1 MRTQS
6 KDEARL
12 TGKVVLDAMGSDHA
26 PHAEIDGA
34 LAAARDLGVKVILVG
49 QPEKLEPELKRCG
62 WRGDGDRGIELV
74 EAAEVIGMGEPV
86 MASVRRKKKSS
97 LRIGTRLVTDG
108 KADGFVSA
116 GNTGA
121 AMATA
126 KMVIGMLP
134 GVDRPALAAL
144 IPTKSD
150 KPTLLLDVG
159 ANSECKAQH
168 LVQFAIMGDA
178 YSRAVLGTISPVVG
192 LMSIGE
198 EEAKGNDLTKEAFP
212 LLREMTS
219 LNFMGN
225 VEGRDVF
232 SGSVDVIVT
241 DGFTGNV
248 MLKLSEGL
256 TDAMLSMIKR
266 ELTASAV
273 TKAGAMLAKPAFRNI
288 KKRLDYSE
296 HGGAPLLGVRKI
308 VVIGHGS
315 SNARAIRNAI
325 RSVKEFSENRA
336 GERIEKG
343 IAETNALHSVTQ
355 TVSLRAAFM
364 LDPTTVI
371 KPSANQQFA
380 LQSAARSFPQFPF
393 RCAPRRDFRKTP

>member
-1 MRTQS
+1 
-6 KDEARL
+6 
-12 TGKVVLDAMGSDHA
+12 MGSDHA

-34 LAAARDLGVKVILVG
+34 LAAARDFGVGVILVG
-49 QPEKLEPELKRCG
+49 QSQKLEPELRRCG
-62 WRGDGDRGIELV
+62 WHGDGDQGIELV
-74 EAAEVIGMGEPV
+74 EAPEVIAMDDPV
-86 MASVRRKKKSS
+86 ATSVRRKKKSS
-97 LRIGTRLVTDG
+97 LRIGTKLVGDG

-126 KMVIGMLP
+126 KMVIGTLP

-144 IPTKSD
+144 IPTKAGR
-150 KPTLLLDVG
+150 PCLLLDVG
-159 ANSECKAQH
+159 ANSECKPHH
-168 LVQFAIMGDA
+168 LAQFAIMGDA
-178 YSRAVLGTISPVVG
+178 YSRSVLGTVKPSVG

-212 LLREMTS
+212 LLRQ
-219 LNFMGN
+219 LNNINFVGN

-232 SGSVDVIVT
+232 SGAVDVIVT

-256 TDAMLSMIKR
+256 TEAMLSMIKK
-266 ELTASAV
+266 ELSISAV
-273 TKAGAMLAKPAFRNI
+273 TKAGGVLVKPAFRNI

-296 HGGAPLLGVRKI
+296 YGGAPLLGVSRI
-308 VVIGHGS
+308 VVIGHGR

-325 RSVKEFSENRA
+325 KSVKEFSENCA

-343 IAETNALHSVTQ
+343 IAESNE
-355 TVSLRAAFM
+355 
-364 LDPTTVI
+364 
-371 KPSANQQFA
+371 
-380 LQSAARSFPQFPF
+380 LQSFAVASSRPGAWYFVRCPWYSNTENETQRTKDKLQSTKYKARICLAFLILIDILRVPF
-393 RCAPRRDFRKTP
+393 IA

>member
-1 MRTQS
+1 
-6 KDEARL
+6 
-12 TGKVVLDAMGSDHA
+12 MGSDHA

-34 LAAARDLGVKVILVG
+34 LAATRDFNVGVILVG
-49 QPEKLEPELKRCG
+49 QPQKLEPELRKCG

-74 EAAEVIGMGEPV
+74 EAAEVIAMDDPV
-86 MASVRRKKKSS
+86 ATSVRRKKKSS
-97 LRIGTRLVTDG
+97 LRIGTKLVDEG

-126 KMVIGMLP
+126 KMVIGTLP

-144 IPTKSD
+144 IPTKAA
-150 KPTLLLDVG
+150 KPVLLLDVG
-159 ANSECKAQH
+159 ANSECKPHH
-168 LVQFAIMGDA
+168 LAQFAVMGDA
-178 YSRAVLGTISPVVG
+178 YSRAVLGTEKPTVG

-212 LLREMTS
+212 LLKRLS
-219 LNFMGN
+219 NINFVGN

-232 SGSVDVIVT
+232 AGMVDVIVT

-256 TDAMLSMIKR
+256 TEAMLAMLKR
-266 ELTASAV
+266 ELTATAV
-273 TKAGAMLAKPAFRNI
+273 TKAGAVLAKPAFRNI

-296 HGGAPLLGVRKI
+296 YGGAPLLGVRRI
-308 VVIGHGS
+308 VVIGHGR

-336 GERIEKG
+336 TERIEQG
-343 IAETNALHSVTQ
+343 IGET
-355 TVSLRAAFM
+355 AAFKS
-364 LDPTTVI
+364 LGLAVG
-371 KPSANQQFA
+371 
-380 LQSAARSFPQFPF
+380 
-393 RCAPRRDFRKTP
+393 

>member
-1 MRTQS
+1 
-6 KDEARL
+6 L
-12 TGKVVLDAMGSDHA
+12 TGKVVLDGMGSDHA

-34 LAAARDLGVKVILVG
+34 LAATRDFGVGVILVG
-49 QPEKLEPELKRCG
+49 QTQKLEPELRRCG
-62 WRGDGDRGIELV
+62 WRGDGDHGIELV
-74 EAAEVIGMGEPV
+74 EAAEVIAMDDPV
-86 MASVRRKKKSS
+86 AASVRRKKKSS
-97 LRIGTRLVTDG
+97 LRIGTKLVIEG

-126 KMVIGMLP
+126 KMVIGTLP

-144 IPTKSD
+144 IPTKAS
-150 KPTLLLDVG
+150 KPVLLLDVG
-159 ANSECKAQH
+159 ANSECKAHH
-168 LVQFAIMGDA
+168 LAQFAVMGDA
-178 YSRAVLGTISPVVG
+178 YSRAVLGTVRPTVG

-212 LLREMTS
+212 LLRQLS
-219 LNFMGN
+219 NINFVGN

-232 SGSVDVIVT
+232 AGMVDVIVT

-256 TDAMLSMIKR
+256 TEAMLAMLKR
-266 ELTASAV
+266 ELTATAV
-273 TKAGAMLAKPAFRNI
+273 TKAGAVLAKPAFRRI

-296 HGGAPLLGVRKI
+296 YGGAPLLGVRRI

-343 IAETNALHSVTQ
+343 IAETTGFQALSA
-355 TVSLRAAFM
+355 VS
-364 LDPTTVI
+364 I
-371 KPSANQQFA
+371 G
-380 LQSAARSFPQFPF
+380 
-393 RCAPRRDFRKTP
+393 

>member
-1 MRTQS
+1 
-6 KDEARL
+6 
-12 TGKVVLDAMGSDHA
+12 MGSDHA
-26 PHAEIDGA
+26 PQAEIDGA
-34 LAAARDLGVKVILVG
+34 LAATRDFGVGVILVG
-49 QPEKLEPELKRCG
+49 QSEKLEPELRRCG
-62 WRGDGDRGIELV
+62 WRGDGDHGIELV
-74 EAAEVIGMGEPV
+74 EAPEVIAMDDPV
-86 MASVRRKKKSS
+86 ATSVRRKKKSS
-97 LRIGTRLVTDG
+97 LRIGTKLVDEG

-144 IPTKSD
+144 IPTKTGR
-150 KPTLLLDVG
+150 PVLLLDVG
-159 ANSECKAQH
+159 ANSECKAYH
-168 LVQFAIMGDA
+168 LAQFAIMGDA
-178 YSRAVLGTISPVVG
+178 YSRSVLGTVKPSIG

-212 LLREMTS
+212 LLRQLS
-219 LNFMGN
+219 NINFVGN

-232 SGSVDVIVT
+232 SGAVDVIVT

-256 TDAMLSMIKR
+256 TEAMLSMIKK
-266 ELTASAV
+266 ELSTSAV
-273 TKAGAMLAKPAFRNI
+273 TKAGGVLAKPAFRNI

-296 HGGAPLLGVRKI
+296 YGGAPLLGVSRI
-308 VVIGHGS
+308 VVIGHGR

-325 RSVKEFSENRA
+325 NSVKEFSENRA

-343 IAETNALHSVTQ
+343 IAETNE
-355 TVSLRAAFM
+355 
-364 LDPTTVI
+364 
-371 KPSANQQFA
+371 
-380 LQSAARSFPQFPF
+380 LQVF
-393 RCAPRRDFRKTP
+393 RMASG

>member
-1 MRTQS
+1 MRSQS
-6 KDEARL
+6 KNEVRL
-12 TGKVVLDAMGSDHA
+12 TGKVVLDGMGSDHA

-34 LAAARDLGVKVILVG
+34 LAATRDFGVQVILVG
-49 QPEKLEPELKRCG
+49 QSHKLEPELRRCG
-62 WRGDGDRGIELV
+62 WRRDGDLGIDLV
-74 EAAEVIGMGEPV
+74 EAPEVIAMDDPV
-86 MASVRRKKKSS
+86 ATSVRRKKKSS
-97 LRIGTRLVTDG
+97 LRVGAKLVMEG

-126 KMVIGMLP
+126 KMVMGTLP

-144 IPTKSD
+144 IPTKAA
-150 KPTLLLDVG
+150 KPVLLLDVG
-159 ANSECKAQH
+159 ANSECKPHH
-168 LVQFAIMGDA
+168 LAQFAIMGDA
-178 YSRAVLGTISPVVG
+178 YSRAVLGTVSPSVG

-212 LLREMTS
+212 LLKQLS
-219 LNFMGN
+219 KINFVGN

-232 SGSVDVIVT
+232 AGMVDVIVT

-256 TDAMLSMIKR
+256 TEAMLSMLKR

-273 TKAGAMLAKPAFRNI
+273 TKAGAVLAKPAFRSI

-296 HGGAPLLGVRKI
+296 YGGAPLLGVSRI
-308 VVIGHGS
+308 VVIGHGR

-336 GERIEKG
+336 ADRIEKG
-343 IAETNALHSVTQ
+343 IADTTAFQ
-355 TVSLRAAFM
+355 T
-364 LDPTTVI
+364 P
-371 KPSANQQFA
+371 N
-380 LQSAARSFPQFPF
+380 
-393 RCAPRRDFRKTP
+393 

>member
-1 MRTQS
+1 VRNQS
-6 KDEARL
+6 KDETRL

-34 LAAARDLGVKVILVG
+34 LAAARDLGIKVILVG
-49 QPEKLEPELKRCG
+49 QPEKVEPELKRCG
-62 WRGDGDRGIELV
+62 WRGDGDKGIEFV

-86 MASVRRKKKSS
+86 MNSVRRKKKSS
-97 LRIGTRLVTDG
+97 LRIGSKLVDEG
-108 KADGFVSA
+108 LADGFVSA

-144 IPTKSD
+144 IPTKSP

-178 YSRAVLGTISPVVG
+178 YSRAVLGTVSPVVG

-212 LLREMTS
+212 LLREMKS

-232 SGSVDVIVT
+232 SGVVDVIVT

-273 TKAGAMLAKPAFRNI
+273 TKAGAVLAKPAFRNI

-336 GERIEKG
+336 TERIEKG
-343 IAETNALHSVTQ
+343 IAETNALSAVAETIG
-355 TVSLRAAFM
+355 LR
-364 LDPTTVI
+364 
-371 KPSANQQFA
+371 S
-380 LQSAARSFPQFPF
+380 
-393 RCAPRRDFRKTP
+393 

>member
-1 MRTQS
+1 MRDKQ
-6 KDEARL
+6 L
-12 TGKVVLDAMGSDHA
+12 TGKVVVDAMGSDHA
-26 PHAEIDGA
+26 PQVEIDGA
-34 LAAARDLGVKVILVG
+34 LAAARDLGIRIILVG
-49 QPEKLEPELKRCG
+49 QAEKVEPELKRCG
-62 WRGDGDRGIELV
+62 WRGQGDEGIEFV
-74 EAAEVIGMGEPV
+74 EAAETITMDEPV
-86 MASVRRKKKSS
+86 ATAVRRKKKSS

-108 KADGFVSA
+108 LADGFVSA

-121 AMATA
+121 VMVTA

-144 IPTKSD
+144 IPTKTG
-150 KPTLLLDVG
+150 KPVLLLDVG
-159 ANSECKAQH
+159 ANADCKPIH
-168 LVQFAIMGDA
+168 LAQFAIMGDA
-178 YSRAVLGTISPVVG
+178 YARAVLGTIRPAVG

-212 LLREMTS
+212 LLRDLSS
-219 LNFMGN
+219 LNFVGN

-232 SGSVDVIVT
+232 TGTVDVIVT

-266 ELTASAV
+266 ELTSSAV

-296 HGGAPLLGVRKI
+296 YGGAPLLGVRQI

-315 SNARAIRNAI
+315 SNARAIRNAV
-325 RSVKEFSENRA
+325 RSAKEFSEHNA
-336 GERIEKG
+336 SARIERG
-343 IAETNALHSVTQ
+343 ISETNARELH
-355 TVSLRAAFM
+355 L
-364 LDPTTVI
+364 LE
-371 KPSANQQFA
+371 
-380 LQSAARSFPQFPF
+380 ARG
-393 RCAPRRDFRKTP
+393 

>member
-1 MRTQS
+1 
-6 KDEARL
+6 
-12 TGKVVLDAMGSDHA
+12 MGSDHA

-34 LAAARDLGVKVILVG
+34 LAATRDLGVKVILVG
-49 QPEKLEPELKRCG
+49 RPDIVEPELKRCG

-86 MASVRRKKKSS
+86 ANAVRRKKKSS
-97 LRIGTRLVTDG
+97 LRIGCKLVDSG
-108 KADGFVSA
+108 YADGIVSA

-126 KMVIGMLP
+126 KMVLGMLP

-144 IPTKSD
+144 IPTKSSQ
-150 KPTLLLDVG
+150 PTLLLDVG
-159 ANSECKAQH
+159 ANAECKAEH

-178 YSRAVLGTISPVVG
+178 YSRSVLGTHGPAVG

-212 LLREMTS
+212 LLRELKS
-219 LNFMGN
+219 VKFVGN

-232 SGSVDVIVT
+232 SGAVDVIVT

-308 VVIGHGS
+308 VLIGHGS

-325 RSVKEFSENRA
+325 RSVKEFSENRTS
-336 GERIEKG
+336 ERIEQG
-343 IAETNALHSVTQ
+343 IEQTQALLV
-355 TVSLRAAFM
+355 
-364 LDPTTVI
+364 
-371 KPSANQQFA
+371 
-380 LQSAARSFPQFPF
+380 
-393 RCAPRRDFRKTP
+393 

>member
-1 MRTQS
+1 MRES
-6 KDEARL
+6 ARQQVHS

-34 LAAARDLGVKVILVG
+34 LAAARDFGIGVILVG
-49 QPEKLEPELKRCG
+49 QPQIVEPELRRCG

-74 EAAEVIGMGEPV
+74 EAAEVIGMDEAV
-86 MASVRRKKKSS
+86 VTAIRRKKKSS
-97 LRIGTRLVTDG
+97 LRIGSKLVHEG
-108 KADGFVSA
+108 RADGFVSA

-144 IPTKSD
+144 MPTKSPR
-150 KPTLLLDVG
+150 PTLLLDVG
-159 ANSECKAQH
+159 ANSECKAYH
-168 LVQFAIMGDA
+168 LAQFAVMGDA
-178 YSRAVLGTISPVVG
+178 YSRAVLGTVKPTIG

-198 EEAKGNDLTKEAFP
+198 EEVKGNDLTKEAFP
-212 LLREMTS
+212 LLRQITS
-219 LNFMGN
+219 LNFVGN

-232 SGSVDVIVT
+232 SGAVDVIVT

-256 TDAMLSMIKR
+256 TTAMLSMIKR
-266 ELTASAV
+266 ELKVSAV
-273 TKAGAMLAKPAFRNI
+273 TKAGAMLARPAFKNI

-296 HGGAPLLGVRKI
+296 YGGAPLLGVKRM
-308 VVIGHGS
+308 VVVGHGN

-325 RSVKEFSENRA
+325 RSVHEFSENRA
-336 GERIEKG
+336 SERIERG
-343 IAETNALHSVTQ
+343 IAET
-355 TVSLRAAFM
+355 R
-364 LDPTTVI
+364 
-371 KPSANQQFA
+371 A
-380 LQSAARSFPQFPF
+380 LQSAAELAS
-393 RCAPRRDFRKTP
+393 

>member
-1 MRTQS
+1 MRNQS
-6 KDEARL
+6 KAETRL
-12 TGKVVLDAMGSDHA
+12 TGKIVLDAMGSDRA

-34 LAAARDLGVKVILVG
+34 LAAARDLGVSVILVG
-49 QPEKLEPELKRCG
+49 QPEKVEPELRRCG
-62 WRGDGDRGIELV
+62 WRGNGDRGIELV
-74 EAAEVIGMGEPV
+74 EAAEVIGMNEPV
-86 MASVRRKKKSS
+86 ATSVRRKKKSS
-97 LRIGTRLVTDG
+97 LRIGTKLVAEG
-108 KADGFVSA
+108 RADGFVSA

-144 IPTKSD
+144 IPTKSG

-159 ANSECKAQH
+159 ANSECKAYH
-168 LVQFAIMGDA
+168 LLQFAIMGDV
-178 YSRAVLGTISPVVG
+178 YSRTVLGRIRPAIG

-212 LLREMTS
+212 LLREMSS
-219 LNFMGN
+219 LNFVGN
-225 VEGRDVF
+225 VEGRDLF
-232 SGSVDVIVT
+232 SGAVDVIVT

-256 TDAMLSMIKR
+256 TEAMLSMIKR
-266 ELTASAV
+266 ELTSSAV
-273 TKAGAMLAKPAFRNI
+273 TKAGAMLAKPAFQNI

-296 HGGAPLLGVRKI
+296 YGGAPLLGVRQI

-325 RSVKEFSENRA
+325 RSVKEFSENHA
-336 GERIEKG
+336 SERIERG
-343 IAETNALHSVTQ
+343 IAET
-355 TVSLRAAFM
+355 
-364 LDPTTVI
+364 
-371 KPSANQQFA
+371 
-380 LQSAARSFPQFPF
+380 SAAQALAGAASIR
-393 RCAPRRDFRKTP
+393 